1 MTSPQHLTQHTR
13 KNTMATV
20 EKLKEEVPVLKCPK
34 NMKLPKAVK
43 AMAAL
48 SGKSKEDQRF
58 LMRSIGIALHEQTGK
73 SKANPNSDRK
83 SLIPSSGPKA

>member
-1 MTSPQHLTQHTR
+1 MT
-13 KNTMATV
+13 TV

-43 AMAAL
+43 VMAAL

-58 LMRSIGIALHEQTGK
+58 LMRSIGIALAEQGVK
-73 SKANPNSDRK
+73 SKANASRSNNDRAPAAK
-83 SLIPSSGPKA
+83 